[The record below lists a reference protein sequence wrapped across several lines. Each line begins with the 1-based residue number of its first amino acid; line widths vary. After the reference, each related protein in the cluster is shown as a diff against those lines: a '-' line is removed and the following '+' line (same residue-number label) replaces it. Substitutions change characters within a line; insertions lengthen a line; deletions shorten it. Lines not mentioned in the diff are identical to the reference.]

1 MVGRVAIA
9 VAFATLLAAP
19 AAHAHIR
26 SGVVAVDYR
35 ASVYP
40 LNVAEPSSIRAR
52 IYESDRALGLTV
64 RSGHT
69 VVVLGYLGEPFLRI
83 GSGGVAVN
91 TSSPTAGAVG
101 LTNGRGQGYPER
113 AHLARSLRR
122 THDRVARRPCRQPSS
137 RRRAEA
143 VD

>member
-9 VAFATLLAAP
+9 VAFATRLAAP

-40 LNVAEPSSIRAR
+40 LNAAEPSSIRAR

-69 VVVLGYLGEPFLRI
+69 VVVLDTWANRFSVSGPAGSPSTLPPRPLGP
-83 GSGGVAVN
+83 SG
-91 TSSPTAGAVG
+91 
-101 LTNGRGQGYPER
+101 
-113 AHLARSLRR
+113 
-122 THDRVARRPCRQPSS
+122 
-137 RRRAEA
+137 
-143 VD
+143 